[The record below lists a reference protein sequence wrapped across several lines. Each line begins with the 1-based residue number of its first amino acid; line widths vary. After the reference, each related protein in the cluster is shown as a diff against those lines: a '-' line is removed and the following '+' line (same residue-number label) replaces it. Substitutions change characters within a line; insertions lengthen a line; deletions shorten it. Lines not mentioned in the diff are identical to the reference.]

1 MKFSWDSVHVRY
13 LRALFIIFLVLYA
26 IFFEPFNLE
35 VTENSFDLFDG
46 GETVK
51 IVLIGDTQDAYNHP
65 EYFQNSITVINAQE
79 PDIILIAGD
88 IVEITD
94 DWDKI
99 SLLENLESEYGTY
112 AILGNHD
119 YYSLNCTNCTDKL
132 ISKLESMDITV
143 LRNENRVLTINGQEF
158 ALIGVDDLWAG
169 RSSYA
174 NASVDIPADMPKVI
188 LAHNQYSMKNQKL
201 EGRNI
206 ILSGHTHCGLVQIP
220 LLTDFFLR
228 WNRVAD
234 VARARTTV
242 DEHTELYVTCG
253 VTPGGVRLFTRPEI
267 SIIYLE

>member
-1 MKFSWDSVHVRY
+1 MKFSWDSAHIRY
-13 LRALFIIFLVLYA
+13 LRALFIMLLVLYA
-26 IFFEPFNLE
+26 LFFEPFNLE
-35 VTENSFDLFDG
+35 VTENTFDLFDDSG
-46 GETVK
+46 VIK
-51 IVLIGDTQDAYNHP
+51 VVLIGDTQDAYNHP
-65 EYFQNSITVINAQE
+65 EYFQNGVEAINAQE

-99 SLLENLESEYGTY
+99 SLLGNLESKYGTY

-132 ISKLESMDITV
+132 ISKLESMDINV
-143 LRNENRVLTINGQEF
+143 LRNENSVLTINGQKF
-158 ALIGVDDLWAG
+158 ALIGVDDLWAE
-169 RSSYA
+169 RSSYT
-174 NASVDIPADMPKVI
+174 NASIGVPSTMPKVI

-220 LLTDFFLR
+220 FLTDFFLS
-228 WNRVAD
+228 WNRFAD
-234 VARARTTV
+234 VIRGRATV
-242 DEHTELYVTCG
+242 DENTELYVTCG